1 MQPSEDDEQRCPACG
16 EVIPE
21 EWWVSHLAGAD
32 RRRIDCPAQ
41 DLVAV
46 ARRQQPGTAFAQ
58 LVQAPW

>member
-21 EWWVSHLAGAD
+21 EWWASHLAGAD

-41 DLVAV
+41 DLAAV
-46 ARRQQPGTAFAQ
+46 ARRQEPRGAFAR
-58 LVQAPW
+58 LVQEPW